1 MAKPL
6 SFKDMISTDVL
17 DGEDELTKY
26 RDAKRRKTS
35 DAEEALNIQQRLAR
49 SRMMKRLKS
58 KIKLGRDK
66 AKRRMASKDTLEKR
80 AQRAARKAILKK
92 LTKGQDK
99 GSLSFSRKQELEKK
113 LDKPQ
118 IKKRIKML
126 AKRMIKDIRK
136 KEIERKKG

>member
-1 MAKPL
+1 
-6 SFKDMISTDVL
+6 MISTDVL

-58 KIKLGRDK
+58 RIKIGRDK
-66 AKRRMASKDTLEKR
+66 ARRRMASKDTLEKR

-92 LTKGQDK
+92 LTKGKDK